1 MQVVNVVVFVVCWHL
16 VSPSFFWRWE
26 RAALNVGWVHQ
37 IRTKAS
43 IVPSLRRQQSKDGKM
58 TLPDHTGLTS
68 KNSFTHNYMWQLE
81 QMLEVQAMWSW
92 FAPMEW
98 WKHMAIA
105 HQCHTLYIDTPC
117 DPVWAGQ
124 HHRRPWCC
132 MRPCMGHIAWV
143 IASHRP
149 MCASTYLRA
158 LLALYIMWR
167 PIDWCHIQAQCSIE
181 SHAQTYVARSGLP
194 ALRIV

>member
-16 VSPSFFWRWE
+16 VSLSFFFWRWE

-43 IVPSLRRQQSKDGKM
+43 IAPSVRRQQSKDGEM

-68 KNSFTHNYMWQLE
+68 KNSFTHNYMWQFE
-81 QMLEVQAMWSW
+81 QTLEVQAMWSW

-149 MCASTYLRA
+149 MCASTYLWCSAGA
-158 LLALYIMWR
+158 L
-167 PIDWCHIQAQCSIE
+167 HNVT
-181 SHAQTYVARSGLP
+181 SHWLVSYTSAMFHWIPCAAHCVTL
-194 ALRIV
+194 